1 MILPGKHPQIFGIL
15 GSRDTENNLPL
26 VLRQTGEQRLSDPLV
41 ERRVAA
47 RQQLCAGIVHAGA
60 GEGHVIT
67 AGWTQEAEML
77 FNLWKP

>member
-47 RQQLCAGIVHAGA
+47 RQQLCAGIVHTGA

-77 FNLWKP
+77 SNLWKH